1 MIQSVREQIERIR
14 EHAERKIWVTFRREG
29 IHCYPAAAT
38 DPKLNTAGEYDVSF
52 LASPHRHIFHFRVSI
67 DVWHNDRDIEFIQFK
82 RWLESLYTGNNT
94 VLELDFK
101 SCEMIA
107 DDLYTQIADRY
118 PNRAVVIEVSE
129 DGENGCCISYNLT
142 RPSHSIVI

>member
-1 MIQSVREQIERIR
+1 MIQSEREQIERIR

-38 DPKLNTAGEYDVSF
+38 DPKLNTAGEYDVAF
-52 LASPHRHIFHFRVSI
+52 LANPHRHIFHFRVSI

-82 RWLESLYTGNNT
+82 RWLESLYSGNGS
-94 VLELDFK
+94 VLDLDWK
-101 SCEMIA
+101 SCEMMA

-129 DGENGCCISYNLT
+129 DGENGCSISYNLT